1 MPINNNHKHFP
12 LEYWAV
18 FMTSMIMAIILVVL
32 CVHVNNSISIKPD
45 TLLLV
50 GGNFVIAYWISSI
63 INKKHKNNELK
74 ISNCFEE
81 LDSLLLLL
89 NELRTTIKND
99 NFDDDYSFRSMSII
113 NLQID
118 LIKQYSFI
126 NKEHMDALFED
137 YKKLNIS
144 LTGESEINDN
154 YKISLLNLE
163 KKILVIK
170 SQIL

>member
-1 MPINNNHKHFP
+1 MT

-18 FMTSMIMAIILVVL
+18 FMTSVILAIILAVL
-32 CVHVNNSISIKPD
+32 CVHVNYSVSLKPD

-50 GGNFVIAYWISSI
+50 GGNFAIAYWIASV

-74 ISNCFEE
+74 ISNCFAE

-89 NELRTTIKND
+89 NKLRIAIKDD

-118 LIKQYSFI
+118 LIKQYPFI
-126 NKEHMDALFED
+126 EEEHKDALFED
-137 YKKLNIS
+137 YQKLNKS
-144 LTGESEINDN
+144 LTGETTINDN
-154 YKISLLNLE
+154 YKIVLLKLE
-163 KKILVIK
+163 KRILVIK